1 MRAVRSPDRTQTTA
15 GAISHR
21 RPDRTYSTPS
31 WCEPD
36 RKPSARPI
44 RRSGRGGRPPKLSIR
59 VGPRCFGGA
68 QTPARSA
75 VEQHTGHDQRVP
87 DALHRLQAGPRVVR
101 SSPMRERQRS
111 AGSAAIASY
120 FPMALERVA
129 TALVIFV
136 LGCVTA
142 GIGVFSWYPHAL
154 LLQVPR
160 PVYWVVGAAACWFA
174 AFASRGGGSPQAGVT
189 PSCATSRKRR
199 KSSSRPEFP
208 FRTGPRS
215 GGVSPPQRGPVR
227 CGASGGGGAGGEDAF
242 DLTDRFEHAFLLAD
256 LEQLLHGLE

>member
-1 MRAVRSPDRTQTTA
+1 MRAARSPDRTQTIV

-31 WCEPD
+31 WFEPD
-36 RKPSARPI
+36 RRPSARPI
-44 RRSGRGGRPPKLSIR
+44 RRSGRGGRPPTVSQNARDHAASEVPKR
-59 VGPRCFGGA
+59 RPGA
-68 QTPARSA
+68 QSSGIPGTM
-75 VEQHTGHDQRVP
+75 QRVP
-87 DALHRLQAGPRVVR
+87 DGLHRLQAGPRVVR

-120 FPMALERVA
+120 FPVALERVA

-142 GIGVFSWYPHAL
+142 GIGVFSSDPHAL
-154 LLQVPR
+154 RLQVPR

-189 PSCATSRKRR
+189 RRVPLRGREGSHRPDLSSPSELAH
-199 KSSSRPEFP
+199 
-208 FRTGPRS
+208 
-215 GGVSPPQRGPVR
+215 VR
-227 CGASGGGGAGGEDAF
+227 EVFHPLNADQFDAALQEAGARAARMPSI
-242 DLTDRFEHAFLLAD
+242 
-256 LEQLLHGLE
+256 